1 MPYMKKT
8 TRSGPLLEIEVYY
21 APNEGKK
28 LARGSNTEPTVKEMV
43 RINEKNSLKRQQR
56 LAAANFSRKNADIFV
71 TFTYAMPIDEEQVD
85 REIRNLMDRLRR
97 KREKKHLKPL
107 RAMIWAEKQSC
118 WHLHVLMNG
127 GLTFTDLQEVWGDRG
142 RKMAMSMADEKRDGF
157 AGLIRYVNKE
167 HKPKRGAQ
175 GEEKAES
182 VKAQRSKGKHRWR
195 ATRNL
200 MQPKV
205 EKHEVNRR
213 LFNRE
218 PNQKK
223 GYLLMPDYT
232 NYDTQFGIYQY
243 AAYVQLDKPEKAKSK
258 KQRKKE

>member
-1 MPYMKKT
+1 MPYMKRT

-28 LARGSNTEPTVKEMV
+28 LARGSNTVPTVKEMV
-43 RINEKNSLKRQQR
+43 RINEKNSQKRQQR
-56 LAAANFSRKNADIFV
+56 LAAANFSRKNADVFV
-71 TFTYAMPIDEEQVD
+71 TFTYARPIDEEQVD
-85 REIRNLMDRLRR
+85 KEIRNLMDRLRR

-142 RKMAMSMADEKRDGF
+142 RKLTMSMADEKRDGF
-157 AGLIRYVNKE
+157 AGLIRYVNE
-167 HKPKRGAQ
+167 GHKPRRGAQ

-200 MQPKV
+200 IQPKV

-213 LFNRE
+213 LFDKE

-223 GYLLMPDYT
+223 GYLLMPDHI
-232 NYDTQFGIYQY
+232 NCDTRFGIYQY
-243 AAYVQLDKPEKAKSK
+243 AAYVQLDKTEKARSK
-258 KQRKKE
+258 KSRKKE